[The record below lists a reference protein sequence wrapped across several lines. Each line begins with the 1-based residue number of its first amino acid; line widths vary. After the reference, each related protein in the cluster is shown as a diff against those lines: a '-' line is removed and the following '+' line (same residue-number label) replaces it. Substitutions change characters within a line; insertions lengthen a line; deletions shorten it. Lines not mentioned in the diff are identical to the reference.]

1 MINKTIIY
9 GIVSAIEMKIIIF
22 EIYSRNFMKYLVLAS
37 VLTLPLLT
45 GCVVAVGGDGKT
57 SHTSSWERTHEKNRK
72 AISNMEL
79 GKEYQQVIN
88 KLGTPSFSELVKQGD
103 TEFRVL
109 YYATNSVHS
118 DGKTTKDEC
127 TPLVFKN
134 NQLTGWGENALNQLK
149 N

>member
-1 MINKTIIY
+1 
-9 GIVSAIEMKIIIF
+9 
-22 EIYSRNFMKYLVLAS
+22 MKYLVLAS